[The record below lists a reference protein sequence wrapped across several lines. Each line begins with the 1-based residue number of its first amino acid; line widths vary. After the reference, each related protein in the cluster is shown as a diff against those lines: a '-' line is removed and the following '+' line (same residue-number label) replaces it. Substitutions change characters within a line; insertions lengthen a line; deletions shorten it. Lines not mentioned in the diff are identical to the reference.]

1 MIGNPWRHS
10 RQSRRLAVRQAAQAL
25 VLTCLLALVICVG
38 ELLVV
43 GAHERTRSAA
53 HMDDLLDMAQE
64 SAAVAVWNLDDGLAL
79 QVLSGLKGL
88 HEVRSAQIIDDAGA
102 IRAQLAHP
110 VNQRSFATWLG
121 SMLLADAA
129 DGQRVLRY
137 TDSIGRVSTVGRL
150 RISLDPRS
158 VGDDFIA
165 YALTTLFG
173 NLLRSLLLGL
183 VLAWSVHRTLARPI
197 IAIAE
202 AMQEVDPDR
211 PMARPI
217 AMPDGHRNDE
227 LGQLVN
233 DINGTLSLLQEEQ
246 NRLFNLATRDQ
257 LTGLPNRALL
267 IERLNVSLGRAARTG
282 EQIGI
287 LFLDLDRFKQIN
299 DTFGHGFGD
308 SLLDA
313 VGRRLVSCVK
323 AQDTVGRLG
332 GDEFMIVLEAISE
345 RAEVEKVAERIIR
358 AISRVFTIERHS
370 VYASTAVGIA
380 LYPSDGDNF
389 ETLLRAADTAM
400 YSAKADGTGR
410 LRFFSR
416 EMAERA
422 QFLVTLEGNLRH
434 AIEYG
439 QLQLEYQPKLAIDGR
454 TLMGAEALLR
464 WRFDG
469 ELIDPGVFIPLAEE
483 TGLIV
488 PIGAWV
494 LENACATLS
503 RWQQRFQPVPV
514 AINLSSR
521 DYTDPRLPTRV
532 REALERHG
540 VPPHLLELEITET
553 SLMSNVEQCARVL
566 SELREIGVKIA
577 VDDFGT
583 GYSSLS
589 YLRQLPIDV
598 LKIDRAFVQSVPHDA
613 AIASVVI
620 SLGKKLGLT
629 TVAEGVETADQLAW
643 LAAEECDL
651 MQGWLVSPAVPRAE
665 FEHKFLRTS
674 TRIQAG

>member
-1 MIGNPWRHS
+1 MT
-10 RQSRRLAVRQAAQAL
+10 RQPLRPRRLAIRQAAQVL
-25 VLTCLLALVICVG
+25 VLTCLIALVICIG

-43 GAHERTRSAA
+43 AGHERTNSAA
-53 HMDDLLDMAQE
+53 HMTDLLDMAEE
-64 SAAVAVWNLDDGLAL
+64 SAAVAVWNLDDGLAR

-88 HEVRSAQIIDDAGA
+88 HEVRSAAILDDAGA
-102 IRAQLAHP
+102 VRAALVHP
-110 VNQRSFATWLG
+110 ADPRSFAARLG
-121 SMLLADAA
+121 AMLLVDAA
-129 DGQRVLRY
+129 DGERTLHY
-137 TDSIGRVSTVGRL
+137 TDSMGRVSTVGQL
-150 RISLDPRS
+150 RIALDPRS
-158 VGDDFIA
+158 VGEDFIA
-165 YALTTLFG
+165 YALTTLSG

-183 VLAWSVHRTLARPI
+183 VLAWSVHRSLARPI
-197 IAIAE
+197 VGIAQALR
-202 AMQEVDPDR
+202 EVDPDQ
-211 PMARPI
+211 PMAKPI
-217 AMPDGHRNDE
+217 AMPSGHADDE

-233 DINGTLSLLQEEQ
+233 DINGALGLLQREQ
-246 NRLFNLATRDQ
+246 ERLFNLATRDQ

-267 IERLNVSLGRAARTG
+267 IERLDASLGRAAQTSG
-282 EQIGI
+282 QVGI

-299 DTFGHGFGD
+299 DTLGHGLGD

-332 GDEFMIVLEAISE
+332 GDEFMIVLEGISE
-345 RAEVEKVAERIIR
+345 RGEVEKVAERIIR
-358 AISRVFTIERHS
+358 AISRVFTLERHS
-370 VYASTAVGIA
+370 IYASTAVGIA

-416 EMAERA
+416 DMAERA

-439 QLQLEYQPKLAIDGR
+439 QLHLEYQPKLAIDGR
-454 TLMGAEALLR
+454 TVMGTEALLR
-464 WRFDG
+464 WRFNG
-469 ELIDPGVFIPLAEE
+469 ELIEPSIFIPLAEE

-503 RWQQRFQPVPV
+503 RRQQRFEPVPV

-521 DYTDPRLPTRV
+521 DYMDVRLPERI
-532 REALERHG
+532 RDALDRHG
-540 VPPHLLELEITET
+540 VPAHLLELEITET

-566 SELREIGVKIA
+566 SQLREIGVKIA

-589 YLRQLPIDV
+589 YLRHLPIDV

-629 TVAEGVETADQLAW
+629 TVAEGVETEAQLAW
-643 LAAEECDL
+643 LAAEQCDL
-651 MQGWLVSPAVPRAE
+651 MQGWLVSRAVPRAE
-665 FEHKFLRTS
+665 FEQKFLRA
-674 TRIQAG
+674 RDQVQAG